1 MMKNISK
8 LINRLPALNR
18 VVPQYCLQTSTTY
31 NKKLG
36 IGEASVVLEEK
47 IKNIS

>member
-1 MMKNISK
+1 MMAPTMHFS
-8 LINRLPALNR
+8 
-18 VVPQYCLQTSTTY
+18 
-31 NKKLG
+31 KKLG